1 MPDLFEMPEDEL
13 TLREILDGMLGAY
26 KPGAFDVFIDGPGTG
41 AIYSIERSGDH
52 PSVTNTAALFRI
64 ANSNKTM
71 INRNTTGFSAFLKEE
86 LGKEKGKLTQALEEP
101 ETATYAAYRTVE
113 ILRAIPDEGPSEEV
127 GNWAVQY
134 MKGWLLGTSNF
145 EPSIFLIFL
154 ICEAQPSLRVEQ
166 NRLIGRFLESVLSR
180 IIAKARAGTHR
191 FDAVDLAIGLS
202 MIDSSHM
209 APEVST
215 IGIDLLI
222 DAVKM
227 QRIWTNRQPVF
238 RSREKSFG
246 CSAFEACVAL
256 CNKPALYAA
265 LRPALLPHLSW
276 IQDRKLAFSEPWITS
291 DLYEAEYV
299 REPWFNC
306 LVFTFLLRL
315 REQAECALQ
324 RDLKHSYNSYDI
336 EGKRGSDWF
345 AVEDLPLPEN
355 TKSAIAG
362 IKSEGNGLNA
372 NTVILFGPPGTA
384 KTTTA
389 KAIAKQLEWP
399 FIELGVANFLRDGM
413 DRVFERAA
421 HIFDDLT
428 HMKEV
433 VVLLDEVE
441 NVFANR
447 EDDASTPMQKF
458 LTAALLPPLQRV
470 AERRSI
476 ALIIATNHIAVFD
489 AAIRRPGRID
499 YIIPVGP
506 PSCAQRHKLLK
517 KICGLDEEVAG
528 HLAAKLRDGTTLAEL
543 KLIGKLNVLMV
554 GDPEVVADHLNEA
567 WGLRVGGRYEIDD
580 TALAT
585 FNQEVKDFER
595 LY

>member
-1 MPDLFEMPEDEL
+1 MSYFFEMPEDDL
-13 TLREILDGMLGAY
+13 TLRDILDGMLGAY
-26 KPGAFDVFIDGPGTG
+26 KPGAFDVFIDQSEKG
-41 AIYSIERSGDH
+41 AIYSLERPGVN
-52 PSVTNTAALFRI
+52 PSVTNTAALLRI
-64 ANSNKTM
+64 IKSNNTM
-71 INRNTTGFSAFLKEE
+71 VSRDVTTNFSAFLKTE
-86 LGKEKGKLTQALEEP
+86 LGKEKGKLIQALDEP
-101 ETATYAAYRTVE
+101 ETATYAAYRTAE
-113 ILRAIPDEGPSEEV
+113 ILRAIPDEGASEEV
-127 GNWAVQY
+127 GTWAVQY

-154 ICEAQPSLRVEQ
+154 INETQPSLWDEQ
-166 NRLIGRFLESVLSR
+166 NQLIGRFLESVLSR

-209 APEVST
+209 APEIST

-238 RSREKSFG
+238 RSRVKSFG

-256 CNKPALYAA
+256 CNKHTLYAA
-265 LRPALLPHLSW
+265 LRPALLSHLSW
-276 IQDRKLAFSEPWITS
+276 IQDRKLAFSDPWITS

-306 LVFTFLLRL
+306 LIFTFLLRL
-315 REQAECALQ
+315 RRQAEFALQ
-324 RDLKHSYNSYDI
+324 QDLKKSYNSYVI
-336 EGKRGSDWF
+336 KGEQGRDWF
-345 AVEDLPLPEN
+345 AVEELTLSMKA
-355 TKSAIAG
+355 KSAIAG
-362 IKSEGNGLNA
+362 IKSDGNGLNA
-372 NTVILFGPPGTA
+372 NTVILFGPPGTS

-399 FIELGVANFLRDGM
+399 FIELGIADFLCDGM

-421 HIFDDLT
+421 HIFEDLT

-447 EDDASTPMQKF
+447 EDDASTPLQKF

-476 ALIIATNHIAVFD
+476 ALIIATNHISVFD

-506 PSCAQRHKLLK
+506 PNQAQRSDLLIK
-517 KICGLDEEVAG
+517 FGLDKEVAG

-543 KLIGKLNVLMV
+543 KLIKTLKAAMDGS
-554 GDPEVVADHLNEA
+554 PEVVADRLNKA
-567 WGLRVGGRYEIDD
+567 WDLRVGERYEIDD
-580 TALAT
+580 TALET